1 MIIRYMELEDV
12 SRVAELERET
22 FSLPWSEKG
31 FMDALRLENNIL
43 IVAEEDSKIL
53 GYICMYVS
61 FDEGEITNVVVDPK
75 YRSQGIGCFMMK
87 HIIDMAREKF
97 IQRIVLE
104 VRVSNASAIGLYNK
118 CGFLPVGIR
127 KNFYEKP
134 VEDASIMVATLED
147 I

>member
-1 MIIRYMELEDV
+1 MIIRSMDSEDA
-12 SRVAELERET
+12 RQVAELEKAT

-31 FMDALRLENNIL
+31 FLDALQMENNIL

-61 FDEGEITNVVVDPK
+61 FDEGEITNVVVSPE
-75 YRSQGIGCFMMK
+75 YRGQGIGSRMMEY
-87 HIIDMAREKF
+87 IFELARNKS

-104 VRVSNASAIGLYNK
+104 VRVSNGLAIGLYNK
-118 CGFLPVGIR
+118 CGFQEVGIR

-134 VEDASIMVATLED
+134 VEDAAIMIATLEE